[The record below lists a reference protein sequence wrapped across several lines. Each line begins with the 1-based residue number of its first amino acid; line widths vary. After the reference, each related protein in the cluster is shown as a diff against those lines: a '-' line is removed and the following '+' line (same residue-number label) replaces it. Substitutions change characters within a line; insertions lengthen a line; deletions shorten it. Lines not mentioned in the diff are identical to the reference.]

1 MCAIRRRRFV
11 RRGISGVQTALML
24 AALMIVIIASVRVL
38 GRSAQ
43 TGLNE
48 TATHAG
54 DPTSLVDRWGGD
66 RP

>member
-1 MCAIRRRRFV
+1 
-11 RRGISGVQTALML
+11 ML
-24 AALMIVIIASVRVL
+24 AALTIVIIASVRVL

>member
-1 MCAIRRRRFV
+1 M

-24 AALMIVIIASVRVL
+24 AALTIVIIASVRVL
-38 GRSAQ
+38 GRS
-43 TGLNE
+43 TRTELNE

-54 DPTSLVDRWGGD
+54 DPTSLVDRWGSD